1 MARKKEFV
9 KLLKIIALLFSVIAL
24 GAGLISANAANDQP
38 PAVTD
43 QELIEVLGCKGCHSI
58 AGEGGSLAPELT
70 QIGSRMTEKQ
80 IAEHLTAAVSSRN
93 RFMPSYHSLQKNHI
107 SRISTY
113 LYNLK

>member
-1 MARKKEFV
+1 MASKKEFI

-24 GAGLISANAANDQP
+24 GVGPISANAANDQP
-38 PAVTD
+38 PAATD
-43 QELIEVLGCKGCHSI
+43 QELIDVLGCKGCHNI
-58 AGEGGSLAPELT
+58 AGEGGSLAPKLT

-80 IAEHLTAAVSSRN
+80 IAEYLTAAASSRN
-93 RFMPSYHSLQKNHI
+93 KFMPSYHSLPERDI